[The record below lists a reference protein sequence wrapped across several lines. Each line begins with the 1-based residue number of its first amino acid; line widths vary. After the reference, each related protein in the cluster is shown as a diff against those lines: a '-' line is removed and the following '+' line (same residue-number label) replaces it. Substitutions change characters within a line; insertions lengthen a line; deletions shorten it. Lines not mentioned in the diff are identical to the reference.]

1 MELNL
6 IKINLLNG
14 FAGLATIKI
23 ITKRASRAS
32 RTVTTRMCAA
42 YRNLNLN
49 CSTITAIYYQV
60 KKIII
65 DRHNVTRKKQRKLG
79 KIFCRNVKK
88 SRDAVTPNFFFEK
101 YNVSRK
107 KRKTTYIQ
115 INKYKYIYIYN
126 IIIFFILFFLTYTEI
141 LRTKLN
147 LSFRK

>member
-6 IKINLLNG
+6 IKFKKISC

-23 ITKRASRAS
+23 LTKRASQAS
-32 RTVTTRMCAA
+32 RTVTTRMCAT
-42 YRNLNLN
+42 YRNLNLT
-49 CSTITAIYYQV
+49 CSAITTIYYQV

-88 SRDAVTPNFFFEK
+88 SRDAVTPNFFLKK

-107 KRKTTYIQ
+107 
-115 INKYKYIYIYN
+115 
-126 IIIFFILFFLTYTEI
+126 TE
-141 LRTKLN
+141 K
-147 LSFRK
+147 